1 MRGGRFDRFMRAV
14 WPAVSLCLLVAIV
27 ASVGSNL
34 SLVNQRHTIEVLVNV
49 VLVVG
54 LYAFAGNSGVLSFG
68 QMSFMSVGAY
78 TTALIT
84 IPLIQKQFL
93 LPDLPTWL
101 ANAEFS
107 GVPAALIA
115 GGVALVFGL
124 IIVVPIVRLSGLAAS
139 LAMFAVLVIVYQV
152 AINWDAVTRGSR
164 TMIGVPTNTT
174 IWVALAWAVV
184 AIALTWAHQ
193 RSASGL
199 RLRASREDEFAARAA
214 GISISRERGIA
225 FLLSAFI
232 IGIGGF
238 LYAQYQGAFT
248 PNSFYIHI
256 TFLTIAML
264 VVGGQKSLAGAVV
277 GAVAVSVLSFFFNS
291 VEDGFALGPVDFHG
305 RDGLS
310 DTALAAFILLVL
322 VFRRDGIM
330 RGREFEWRW
339 PGGGLGRLR
348 RHREDGD
355 DVRDE
360 QDAGEDRGDAD
371 GGVPAVGT
379 SP

>member
-1 MRGGRFDRFMRAV
+1 MSVGARLNRFMSAA
-14 WPAVSLCLLVAIV
+14 WPALSLCLIVVVV
-27 ASVGSNL
+27 ASIGSNL
-34 SLVNQRHTIEVLVNV
+34 GLVNQRHTIEVLVNV

-54 LYAFAGNSGVLSFG
+54 LYVFVGNSGVLSFG
-68 QMSFMSVGAY
+68 QMSFMSIGAY

-84 IPLIQKQFL
+84 IPLIQKNFL
-93 LPDLPTWL
+93 LPDLPSFL
-101 ANAEFS
+101 ANAEVS
-107 GVPAALIA
+107 PLPAALIA
-115 GGVALVFGL
+115 GAAALVFAL
-124 IIVVPIVRLSGLAAS
+124 ILVVPIVRLSGLAAS

-174 IWVALAWAVV
+174 IWVAMGWAVV
-184 AIALTWAHQ
+184 MIVMAYLHQ
-193 RSASGL
+193 RSSTGL

-214 GISISRERGIA
+214 GINIPRERGIA

-232 IGIGGF
+232 IGVGGF
-238 LYAQYQGAFT
+238 LYAQFQGAFT
-248 PNSFYIHI
+248 PSAFFIHI

-277 GAVAVSVLSFFFNS
+277 GAVSVSVLSFVFNS
-291 VEDGFALGPVDFHG
+291 IEDGVNAGPIHFAG

-330 RGREFEWRW
+330 RGREFQW
-339 PGGGLGRLR
+339 PPRNPFAR
-348 RHREDGD
+348 RR
-355 DVRDE
+355 RDATE
-360 QDAGEDRGDAD
+360 PEVEPDPTPVASAAGK
-371 GGVPAVGT
+371 PT
-379 SP
+379 S